1 MIGTDRAAQGLRR
14 RAIAR
19 SAQARPY
26 GTVERAARRGAV
38 AAVRD
43 NGGMTTFAPALPQ
56 LRIGPHT
63 VQPPVVL
70 APMAGITNAPFR
82 TLCREF
88 SGGKGLFVSEM
99 ITTRALVERNEKTM
113 QLIHF
118 DATETPRS
126 IQLYGVDPVTVG
138 KAVRMIVDE
147 DLADHI
153 DLNFGCPVPKVTRK
167 GGGSALPYKRPL
179 LRAILKQAVS
189 NAGDLPV
196 TIKMRK
202 GIDDDHM
209 TYLDAGRIAVEEGV
223 TAVALHGRT
232 AAQHYGGTADWDAIA
247 RLKEHVPEIP
257 VLGNGDI
264 WSADDA
270 RRMMRE
276 TGCDGVVVGRGC
288 LGRPWLFGDLVS
300 EFEGTGER
308 QAPSLRTVADVMVRH
323 ATLLGEWIGDETR
336 GVIDFRKHV
345 AWYLKGFAVG
355 SDMRRRLAVTSS
367 LEELGGQLRELDL
380 DQPWP
385 EGADGPRGRTSGNN
399 RVVLPDG
406 WLKDPYDCAGVSVDA
421 ELDTSGG

>member
-1 MIGTDRAAQGLRR
+1 
-14 RAIAR
+14 
-19 SAQARPY
+19 
-26 GTVERAARRGAV
+26 
-38 AAVRD
+38 
-43 NGGMTTFAPALPQ
+43 MTAFSPLA
-56 LRIGPHT
+56 IGPHV

-179 LRAILKQAVS
+179 LRAILNEAVG

-196 TIKMRK
+196 TMKMRK
-202 GIDDDHM
+202 GIDDDHI

-223 TAVALHGRT
+223 TAIALHGRT

-270 RRMMRE
+270 LRMMRE

-288 LGRPWLFGDLVS
+288 LGRPWLFGDLVAA
-300 EFEGTGER
+300 FEGTG
-308 QAPSLRTVADVMVRH
+308 APATPTLREVADVMVRH
-323 ATLLGEWIGDETR
+323 AQLLGEWIGDEAR

-355 SDMRRRLAVTSS
+355 SEMRKRLAVTSS
-367 LEELGGQLRELDL
+367 LDELRAQLSELDL
-380 DQPWP
+380 DQSWP
-385 EGADGPRGRTSGNN
+385 VGADGPRGRTSGNN

-406 WLKDPYDCAGVSVDA
+406 WLKDPYDCGAVVGAEA

>member
-1 MIGTDRAAQGLRR
+1 
-14 RAIAR
+14 
-19 SAQARPY
+19 
-26 GTVERAARRGAV
+26 
-38 AAVRD
+38 
-43 NGGMTTFAPALPQ
+43 MTTLAPSLPL

-118 DATETPRS
+118 DASETPRS
-126 IQLYGVDPVTVG
+126 IQLYGVDPATVG

-179 LRAILKQAVS
+179 LRAILREAVAQ
-189 NAGDLPV
+189 AGDLPV

-202 GIDDDHM
+202 GIDDDHT
-209 TYLDAGRIAVEEGV
+209 TYLDAGRIAVEEGI

-232 AAQHYGGTADWDAIA
+232 TAQHYGGTADWDAIA

-270 RRMMRE
+270 LRMMRE

-300 EFEGTGER
+300 AFEGTGTR
-308 QAPSLRTVADVMVRH
+308 QAPALRQVADVMLRH
-323 ATLLGEWIGDETR
+323 ATLLGEWIGDESR

-367 LEELGGQLRELDL
+367 LEELGGQLQELDL

-385 EGADGPRGRTSGNN
+385 DGADGPRGRTSGNN
-399 RVVLPDG
+399 RVALPDG
-406 WLKDPYDCAGVSVDA
+406 WLKDPYDCAGVGAEA

>member
-1 MIGTDRAAQGLRR
+1 MTAPLAPSLAPPGTLDVG
-14 RAIAR
+14 
-19 SAQARPY
+19 PY
-26 GTVERAARRGAV
+26 TVR
-38 AAVRD
+38 
-43 NGGMTTFAPALPQ
+43 
-56 LRIGPHT
+56 
-63 VQPPVVL
+63 PPVVL

-113 QLIHF
+113 QLIRF

-138 KAVRMIVDE
+138 KAVRMIADE
-147 DLADHI
+147 GLADHI

-179 LRAILKQAVS
+179 LRAILHEAVS

-196 TIKMRK
+196 TMKMRK
-202 GIDDDHM
+202 GIDDGHL

-223 TAVALHGRT
+223 TAIALHGRT
-232 AAQHYGGTADWDAIA
+232 AAQHYGGTADWEAIA

-264 WSADDA
+264 WSAQDA
-270 RRMMRE
+270 LRMVRE

-288 LGRPWLFGDLVS
+288 LGRPWIFGDLVAA
-300 EFEGTGER
+300 FEGTGELSR
-308 QAPSLRTVADVMVRH
+308 PALREVAGVMRRH
-323 ATLLGEWIGDETR
+323 AELLGEWIGDEAR

-345 AWYLKGFAVG
+345 AWYLKGFSVG
-355 SDMRRRLAVTSS
+355 SEMRKKLAITSS
-367 LEELGGQLRELDL
+367 LAELDALLGELDL

-385 EGADGPRGRTSGNN
+385 DGADGPRGRTSGNN

-406 WLKDPYDCAGVSVDA
+406 WLKDPYDCAGIGADA

>member
-1 MIGTDRAAQGLRR
+1 
-14 RAIAR
+14 
-19 SAQARPY
+19 
-26 GTVERAARRGAV
+26 
-38 AAVRD
+38 
-43 NGGMTTFAPALPQ
+43 MTQTQ
-56 LRIGPHT
+56 LQIGPHT
-63 VQPPVVL
+63 VQPSVVL

-99 ITTRALVERNEKTM
+99 ITTRALVERDAKTM
-113 QLIHF
+113 RLIHF
-118 DATETPRS
+118 DGTEKPRS

-167 GGGSALPYKRPL
+167 GGGSALPYKRNL
-179 LRAILKQAVS
+179 LRSILREAVTG
-189 NAGDLPV
+189 AGPLPV
-196 TIKMRK
+196 TMKMRK
-202 GIDDDHM
+202 GIDDDHI
-209 TYLDAGRIAVEEGV
+209 TYLDAGRIAAEEGV
-223 TAVALHGRT
+223 TAIALHGRT

-247 RLKEHVPEIP
+247 RLKETVPEIP

-270 RRMMRE
+270 VRMMRE

-288 LGRPWLFGDLVS
+288 LGRPWLFGDLVAA
-300 EFEGTGER
+300 FEPGPAACARPT
-308 QAPSLRTVADVMVRH
+308 LRDVAAVMRRH
-323 ATLLGEWIGDETR
+323 AELLAQWLEDEER

-345 AWYLKGFAVG
+345 AWYTKGFSVG
-355 SDMRRRLAVTSS
+355 SEMRKRLAITSS
-367 LEELGGQLRELDL
+367 LAELDALLAELDL
-380 DQPWP
+380 DQEWP
-385 EGADGPRGRTSGNN
+385 PGADGPRGRTSGRN

-406 WLKDPYDCAGVSVDA
+406 WLDDPNDCAGVSADA